1 MPLRVHR
8 RLVALALAALTTAGL
23 LGACTGEGTG
33 TGGSTAG
40 AVVVTASDTECV
52 PATTSLSAGVVT
64 LRIEN
69 RGSRDN
75 ELYLLRADGSVV
87 GERGVGP
94 GASAELAVD
103 VTPGPHVVRC
113 KPGRAG
119 DGISVPVVVGGAV
132 AATTARDPRLDAAV
146 TAYRGYVAEQARD
159 SLAGARRLAAA
170 IDAGDAARAR
180 SLYAASRVGW
190 ERIEPVAES
199 FGDLDPRID
208 MREADLEQGQRWGGW
223 HALEKQLWV
232 GAAASGD
239 TRDAEPVAAR
249 LVADLG
255 ELVARVPTAEIT
267 PTSMAN
273 GAKELLDEVAATKVT
288 GEEEAFSHTDLVDVQ
303 ANVTGARRVLTLL
316 EPVLT
321 ERDAELRTLLTTRFE
336 ALQAVLDRHRT
347 GTGDTA
353 FRTYT
358 DVTGQQRRELSEA
371 VDAVAEPLSRL
382 TPAVLR

>member
-1 MPLRVHR
+1 MPTRVHC
-8 RLVALALAALTTAGL
+8 RLVALAFAALAAAGL
-23 LGACTGEGTG
+23 LGACAGDGTE
-33 TGGSTAG
+33 TDGSTDR

-52 PATTSLSAGVVT
+52 PATTSMSAGVVT

-69 RGSRDN
+69 RGSRAN

-87 GERGVGP
+87 GERGVEP

-103 VTPGPHVVRC
+103 LTPGPHTVRC
-113 KPGRAG
+113 KPGGAG
-119 DGISVPVVVGGAV
+119 DGISVPVTVAV
-132 AATTARDPRLDAAV
+132 AAGATAARDPRLDAAV
-146 TAYRGYVAEQARD
+146 AAYRGYVAQQARD
-159 SLAGARRLAAA
+159 SLDGARRLATA

-208 MREADLEQGQRWGGW
+208 VREADLEQGQRWSGW
-223 HALEKQLWV
+223 HALEKQLWT
-232 GAAASGD
+232 ART
-239 TRDAEPVAAR
+239 TRGTEPVAAQ

-303 ANVTGARRVLTLL
+303 ANVTGARTVLTLL
-316 EPVLT
+316 EPVLA
-321 ERDAELRTLLTTRFE
+321 EQDAELRALLTTRFD
-336 ALQAVLDRHRT
+336 ALQKVLDRHRT
-347 GTGDTA
+347 GAGDTA

-358 DVTGQQRRELSEA
+358 EVPAPQRRELSDA

-382 TPAVLR
+382 TAAVVR

>member
-1 MPLRVHR
+1 V
-8 RLVALALAALTTAGL
+8 
-23 LGACTGEGTG
+23 E
-33 TGGSTAG
+33 
-40 AVVVTASDTECV
+40 
-52 PATTSLSAGVVT
+52 
-64 LRIEN
+64 
-69 RGSRDN
+69 
-75 ELYLLRADGSVV
+75 
-87 GERGVGP
+87 P

-103 VTPGPHVVRC
+103 LTPGPHTVRC
-113 KPGRAG
+113 KPGGAG
-119 DGISVPVVVGGAV
+119 DGISVPVTVAV
-132 AATTARDPRLDAAV
+132 AAGATAARDPRLDAAV
-146 TAYRGYVAEQARD
+146 AAYRGYVAQQARD
-159 SLAGARRLAAA
+159 SLDGARRLATA

-208 MREADLEQGQRWGGW
+208 VREADLEQGQRWSGW
-223 HALEKQLWV
+223 HALEKQLWT
-232 GAAASGD
+232 ART
-239 TRDAEPVAAR
+239 TRGTEPVAAQ

-303 ANVTGARRVLTLL
+303 ANVTGARTVLTLL
-316 EPVLT
+316 EPVLA
-321 ERDAELRTLLTTRFE
+321 EQDAELRALLTTRFD
-336 ALQAVLDRHRT
+336 ALQKVLDRHRT
-347 GTGDTA
+347 GAGDTA

-358 DVTGQQRRELSEA
+358 EVPAPQRRELSDA

-382 TPAVLR
+382 TAAVVR

>member
-1 MPLRVHR
+1 MPIRVHR
-8 RLVALALAALTTAGL
+8 RLVVLALAALTTAGL
-23 LGACTGEGTG
+23 LGACAEDGTT
-33 TGGSTAG
+33 TGGTTAG
-40 AVVVTASDTECV
+40 AVVVAASDTECV
-52 PATTSLSAGVVT
+52 PATTTLPAGVVT

-75 ELYLLRADGSVV
+75 ELYVLRADGSVV
-87 GERGVGP
+87 GERGVAP

-103 VTPGPHVVRC
+103 VTPGPHTVRC
-113 KPGRAG
+113 TPGGTG
-119 DGISVPVVVGGAV
+119 DGISVPVTVGAAGAST
-132 AATTARDPRLDAAV
+132 AARDPRLDAAV
-146 TAYRGYVAEQARD
+146 TAYRGYVADQARD
-159 SLAGARRLAAA
+159 SLDGARRLAAA

-208 MREADLEQGQRWGGW
+208 VREADLEQGQAWSGW
-223 HALEKQLWV
+223 HVLEKQLWT
-232 GAAASGD
+232 ART
-239 TRDAEPVAAR
+239 TRGTEPVAAQ

-255 ELVARVPTAEIT
+255 ELVDRVPAAEIT

-321 ERDAELRTLLTTRFE
+321 ERDAELRTLLTTRFD
-336 ALQAVLDRHRT
+336 ALQEVLDRHRT

-358 DVTGQQRRELSEA
+358 DVTAPQRRELSEA

-382 TPAVLR
+382 TAAVLR